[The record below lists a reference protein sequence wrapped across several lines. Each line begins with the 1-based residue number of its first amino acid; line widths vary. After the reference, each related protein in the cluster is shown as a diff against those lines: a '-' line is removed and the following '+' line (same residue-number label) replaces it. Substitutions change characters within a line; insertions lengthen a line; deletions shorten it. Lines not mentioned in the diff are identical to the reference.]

1 MRRKK
6 PAMTTAVL
14 VAVFAATTVKAQQ
27 SSSSGSEP
35 LGQSQPSGRTAKA
48 GQTRP
53 SPDDQ
58 VYGVAVTRGAR
69 YLLRNGLDYV
79 NYREYERALKFL
91 REAEIRKDE
100 LTKAEKQV
108 LQNGI
113 ESAKRGLRQAAGAE
127 SPYALS
133 ERSRNRNGFS
143 PAKAETYVTHETNP
157 DRLQKLP
164 SKSVRG
170 PSGGLTT
177 PPGNA
182 TDDQGEP
189 ILLTN
194 GNSGSSNSTSQNP
207 VIQSNQT
214 GDNPSTVLH
223 DSEGPRPLPDI
234 PKIPQLAQKQNE
246 TDGLPTELGKS
257 TDKINEHL
265 SEQIIDQPQVQPVP
279 RQDTPVSR
287 VSALASTPVSPVV
300 STPSGDTSTQPA
312 IVDDVPKNT
321 LTPPLVELET
331 TPALPPATQITSQD
345 DSTTL
350 AHKESDETSTVPA
363 RKQESALPT
372 PAMLPESTS
381 TPSPSTDDLPPL
393 PIDLGTKSEVTDSP
407 KQTSSPVTVSSVS
420 TTSSPS
426 DENELPAL
434 PDDVSNSARQ
444 GHDAPVR
451 APEMISE
458 VVNPTAVPPA
468 VQDLPTLPDDSSSQ
482 ESHALGSQTRNAIQS
497 TSAAAPVGEQNGSMV
512 QPSANSDAAPSN
524 PAVRDAAEASQLASP
539 HIEES
544 TQTVSPGATQP
555 LTNDASAAIESNGGS
570 ASAPPA
576 IENLPS
582 LPGRSDNFIPSR
594 PNPASTLRPEL
605 KREVEMIVRQQED
618 DLRRKQQVQA
628 QPGNRRPDTIS
639 SDLRSQTQ
647 LDISRAP
654 SPAEARPIK
663 AIPVPEDWVPLPP
676 RTWAAQ
682 RKYWAAAAT
691 CHLPLYFQDPVL
703 ERYGHSVEQFL
714 GPVGRYLTYPLDD
727 PTQSTQRNQILQPFF
742 SAGLFAFQIA
752 ALPYNVIMDPPW
764 EAQYDLG
771 YYRPGDNVPTDT
783 YWLPLHGYG
792 PPLRGSNY

>member
-1 MRRKK
+1 MRRIKS
-6 PAMTTAVL
+6 AMTTAVL
-14 VAVFAATTVKAQQ
+14 VVVFAATTVKAQQ
-27 SSSSGSEP
+27 SNPSGSEP
-35 LGQSQPSGRTAKA
+35 LGQSQPSDRTARP

-69 YLLRNGLDYV
+69 YLLRNGLDYL

-91 REAEIRKDE
+91 REAETRKGE
-100 LTKAEKQV
+100 LNKAEKQV

-143 PAKAETYVTHETNP
+143 PAKAETYVSRETNP
-157 DRLQKLP
+157 DRLQKLQP
-164 SKSVRG
+164 KSVRG
-170 PSGGLTT
+170 LSGGLTN
-177 PPGNA
+177 PPGN
-182 TDDQGEP
+182 TPDDQGEP

-194 GNSGSSNSTSQNP
+194 GNSGSSSANSQNP
-207 VIQSNQT
+207 AANQSSQSGSNASIV
-214 GDNPSTVLH
+214 PH

-234 PKIPQLAQKQNE
+234 SKIPQLVQKQNE
-246 TDGLPTELGKS
+246 TDGPPSELGKS
-257 TDKINEHL
+257 TGKINEHL
-265 SEQIIDQPQVQPVP
+265 SEQMIDQPQIQPVP

-287 VSALASTPVSPVV
+287 VSALAPTPQVV
-300 STPSGDTSTQPA
+300 STSSTSTSAQPA
-312 IVDDVPKNT
+312 IVDDIPKNT
-321 LTPPLVELET
+321 PTPPLVELET
-331 TPALPPATQITSQD
+331 TPALPPAAQITSQD

-350 AHKESDETSTVPA
+350 AHKESEETSTAPVA
-363 RKQESALPT
+363 KQESALPA
-372 PAMLPESTS
+372 PAMLPDSTS

-393 PIDLGTKSEVTDSP
+393 PTDLGTKPEVTDPP
-407 KQTSSPVTVSSVS
+407 KQTPSPVTVSSAS
-420 TTSSPS
+420 TTPNAS
-426 DENELPAL
+426 DENELPTL
-434 PDDVSNSARQ
+434 PDDVSDFARQ
-444 GHDAPVR
+444 SHDAPVR
-451 APEMISE
+451 APEMIPE
-458 VVNPTAVPPA
+458 IVTPTAAPA
-468 VQDLPTLPDDSSSQ
+468 TVQDLPALPDDPSGH
-482 ESHALGSQTRNAIQS
+482 ESRALGSQTRNTIQPAS
-497 TSAAAPVGEQNGSMV
+497 VAATVGEQDGSV
-512 QPSANSDAAPSN
+512 AQSSANSDAPPSN
-524 PAVRDAAEASQLASP
+524 PAVRDAVEASQPASP

-544 TQTVSPGATQP
+544 NQTVSPVATQP
-555 LTNDASAAIESNGGS
+555 LTNDASVAVGS
-570 ASAPPA
+570 KEDSSSVPPA
-576 IENLPS
+576 IENPPT
-582 LPGRSDNFIPSR
+582 LPGRSDTLIPSR
-594 PNPASTLRPEL
+594 PNPASTLHPEL
-605 KREVEMIVRQQED
+605 KREVERIVRQQED
-618 DLRRKQQVQA
+618 DLRRRQQVQA
-628 QPGNRRPDTIS
+628 QPSNRTRDTIS
-639 SDLRSQTQ
+639 SDLRNQTQ

-676 RTWAAQ
+676 RTWVAQ

-752 ALPYNVIMDPPW
+752 ALPYNVIVDPPW